1 MTGNIG
7 GVKCDIFLV
16 RCVFF
21 VILFVRG
28 ELSFVLQLFCFF
40 VVLYTKLCTV
50 VANCVQ
56 THGCSGRFCFNLSK
70 KSAVFCIFSLAKCK
84 NFRMKYLQKLQKM
97 YFRQDDYLERKVSC
111 GKTVYVVSLDT
122 MCDANKVSEFVLK
135 PLTYLKDVSCLDD
148 ILVKLVSG
156 VNVRKTPNFE
166 ALLQDFSNGY
176 TLLFVDGEEGCIAVD
191 TRTALG
197 RSVAEP
203 PTSMVMRGPREGFV
217 EDIKANITLL
227 RKRLKT
233 NCFKTINLNVGKYTN
248 TAVAVCYIDGI
259 ADMDIVNRIVQQL
272 QSVNIDGVL
281 DSSYLAR
288 YLDKERTFLFR
299 RIGTTEK
306 PDVAVGKML
315 EGRIAVVTDGSP
327 MVLTVPYLY
336 IEELQSP
343 GDYYENSVVTSVDRV
358 LRFVSVLVSVLLPSL
373 YVCLQMYN
381 YQIIPLKFLITI
393 LNAIDPI
400 PFSPLS
406 EMLLV
411 IIIFDI
417 LREANLRMPSAVGI
431 TLSLVGAIVLGDA
444 AVKAGL
450 IGAPAVM
457 IGALSGIGLFTMP
470 DDTLILSMLRIG
482 ITLIG
487 GLMGIMGV
495 MLSVLLILLYMTS
508 LGQYK
513 TPFLAP
519 FAPDVDNDRQDAV
532 LQKPLQKQVRRPQ
545 SISHKNDKRR

>member
-1 MTGNIG
+1 
-7 GVKCDIFLV
+7 
-16 RCVFF
+16 
-21 VILFVRG
+21 
-28 ELSFVLQLFCFF
+28 
-40 VVLYTKLCTV
+40 
-50 VANCVQ
+50 
-56 THGCSGRFCFNLSK
+56 
-70 KSAVFCIFSLAKCK
+70 
-84 NFRMKYLQKLQKM
+84 MKYLQKLQKM

-343 GDYYENSVVTSVDRV
+343 GDYYENSVVTSVNRV
-358 LRFVSVLVSVLLPSL
+358 LRFVSAKIVS
-373 YVCLQMYN
+373 
-381 YQIIPLKFLITI
+381 
-393 LNAIDPI
+393 
-400 PFSPLS
+400 
-406 EMLLV
+406 
-411 IIIFDI
+411 
-417 LREANLRMPSAVGI
+417 
-431 TLSLVGAIVLGDA
+431 
-444 AVKAGL
+444 
-450 IGAPAVM
+450 PA
-457 IGALSGIGLFTMP
+457 
-470 DDTLILSMLRIG
+470 
-482 ITLIG
+482 
-487 GLMGIMGV
+487 
-495 MLSVLLILLYMTS
+495 Y
-508 LGQYK
+508 
-513 TPFLAP
+513 
-519 FAPDVDNDRQDAV
+519 
-532 LQKPLQKQVRRPQ
+532 
-545 SISHKNDKRR
+545 